1 MTDGIFTHPDLSHP
15 DHATLYIG
23 MDKTHSAMNCLRIP
37 NLAERCKF
45 AESRYDQ
52 LKELFEL
59 EVSI

>member
-1 MTDGIFTHPDLSHP
+1 MVSLLILTCHILIMQP
-15 DHATLYIG
+15 YIG
-23 MDKTHSAMNCLRIP
+23 KDKTHSAMNCLRIP

-52 LKELFEL
+52 LKGLFEL